1 MKPEWLRLEG
11 SESNDADPNAQGP
24 GTGESARRLENF
36 LLSSNRTVH
45 DALECLDRNAS
56 GIVLITDET
65 NRLLDTVTDG
75 DIRRFVLA
83 KHVLDAPLSRLLE
96 HKHGNRSSPHVK
108 PVFARVGTDPAVV
121 LGMMRDHGV
130 HQVPLLDEAD
140 RVVDLRTMDDLVPEP
155 LLPVHAVI
163 MAGGFGKRL
172 ASLTTKMP
180 KPMLPV
186 GDRPLMERILG
197 QLQQAGIRRVNV
209 TTHFMPEKIIDHFGD
224 GARFGLEMNYINEE
238 CPLGTAGAIS
248 LLEESDEPFLVM
260 NGDILTGVDFRA
272 LHAYHKENAA
282 AMTVGIRKYE
292 IKVPYGVVEH
302 QGYRVDRIDEKPCL
316 EFFVSAGIYLIEPS
330 VRTYIPSGQRYDM
343 PDLIRSLVADG
354 RTVVSYPI
362 LEYWL
367 DIGKPNDYE
376 QALDDVRRG
385 RIAA

>member
-1 MKPEWLRLEG
+1 MKPERLRLEG
-11 SESNDADPNAQGP
+11 SEPNDPDPDARGSRQVD
-24 GTGESARRLENF
+24 SAGRLENF
-36 LLSSNRTVH
+36 LLSSDRTVH

-56 GIVLITDET
+56 GIVLITDEA

-96 HKHGNRSSPHVK
+96 HKHGNRSSPHVE
-108 PVFARVGTDPAVV
+108 PVFARAGVDPSTL
-121 LGMMRDHGV
+121 LGLMRDHGV
-130 HQVPLLDEAD
+130 HQIPLLDDAD
-140 RVVDLRTMDDLVPEP
+140 RVVDLRTMDDLVPET
-155 LLPVHAVI
+155 LLPVRAVI

-172 ASLTTKMP
+172 APLTTNMP

-186 GDRPLMERILG
+186 GDRPLMERILH

-248 LLEESDEPFLVM
+248 LLDEADEPFLVM

-302 QGYRVDRIDEKPCL
+302 EGYRVDRIDEKPCL

-330 VRTYIPSGQRYDM
+330 VRTYIPSGQRHDM